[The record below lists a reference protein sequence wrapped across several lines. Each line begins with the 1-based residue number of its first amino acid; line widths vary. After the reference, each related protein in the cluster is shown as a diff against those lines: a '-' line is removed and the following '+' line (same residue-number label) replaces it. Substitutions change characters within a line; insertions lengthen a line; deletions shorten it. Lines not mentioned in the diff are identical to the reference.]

1 AVQHKHFFDYRS
13 RIRSDDMVMRWLPR
27 PPTKKISALCRLPD
41 YAASCMRVA
50 VGMAFHDRC
59 VGINI

>member
-1 AVQHKHFFDYRS
+1 MALALAPSTVSLNSHDFLEVANGLMSRS
-13 RIRSDDMVMRWLPR
+13 QI
-27 PPTKKISALCRLPD
+27 LCRLPD

>member
-1 AVQHKHFFDYRS
+1 MMGKDKSQCLS
-13 RIRSDDMVMRWLPR
+13 RPQKEVHNER
-27 PPTKKISALCRLPD
+27 PIAHGRIWFSTQLCRLPD

-59 VGINI
+59 VGIKV